1 MSLSLTNRDDIIANS
16 FSLITSTG
24 LVVDVLDA
32 ATSRVSGLAPETLNT
47 ITKISTALDN
57 DPLIFQKI
65 QAKQQKIT
73 YGTTITGSQ
82 SLLSSTTAKLKNIVA
97 GTNLAFST
105 TDDNITL
112 NVDGYDKANLDGK
125 FTNKQDKFITTSP
138 LSFITP
144 TSNILT
150 LKCDAYTTKE
160 IDDKFTNLIDAAPSL
175 LNTLGEIS
183 RFLGNPTDTT
193 TSLISTIALKA
204 AINDTFLKSKI
215 DNDVYLGGLGNKRI
229 TSLGTTENKIIF
241 EIQDSMGTAPSN
253 LFNQALTLQMNIATK
268 KISCYIPD
276 FLFVNN
282 LNVIDELGK
291 KVNTTDLDT
300 YALASSLATYLKLD
314 FNQLLV
320 PKIVL
325 TDTFAGPPITGTNSL
340 GSRLVLYNLQ
350 STNTSY
356 TNIGI
361 GVDAGSWMWFGVD
374 GATTASP
381 FNLGGWRFYQNTNI
395 VATIKSN
402 GDFICRNITCDG
414 LTIGTTDILTAL
426 NNKLT
431 NDTTQSIICNVLT
444 AKSSVIKDSKPYAH
458 VSNTISNNGTGG
470 FASVFVSSLNSSN
483 IVQHS
488 MGLKIGN
495 TTGGYFTDCNQHAIK
510 IPYI

>member
-47 ITKISTALDN
+47 ITKISGALDN

-160 IDDKFTNLIDAAPSL
+160 IDDKFTNLIDTAPSL
-175 LNTLGEIS
+175 LDTLGEIS

-215 DNDVYLGGLGNKRI
+215 DNDVYLGGVRQQTNYVVRNHREQNNFRNTRQYGNCSK
-229 TSLGTTENKIIF
+229 
-241 EIQDSMGTAPSN
+241 
-253 LFNQALTLQMNIATK
+253 
-268 KISCYIPD
+268 
-276 FLFVNN
+276 
-282 LNVIDELGK
+282 
-291 KVNTTDLDT
+291 
-300 YALASSLATYLKLD
+300 
-314 FNQLLV
+314 
-320 PKIVL
+320 
-325 TDTFAGPPITGTNSL
+325 
-340 GSRLVLYNLQ
+340 Q
-350 STNTSY
+350 S
-356 TNIGI
+356 
-361 GVDAGSWMWFGVD
+361 F
-374 GATTASP
+374 
-381 FNLGGWRFYQNTNI
+381 
-395 VATIKSN
+395 
-402 GDFICRNITCDG
+402 
-414 LTIGTTDILTAL
+414 
-426 NNKLT
+426 
-431 NDTTQSIICNVLT
+431 
-444 AKSSVIKDSKPYAH
+444 
-458 VSNTISNNGTGG
+458 
-470 FASVFVSSLNSSN
+470 
-483 IVQHS
+483 
-488 MGLKIGN
+488 
-495 TTGGYFTDCNQHAIK
+495 
-510 IPYI
+510 